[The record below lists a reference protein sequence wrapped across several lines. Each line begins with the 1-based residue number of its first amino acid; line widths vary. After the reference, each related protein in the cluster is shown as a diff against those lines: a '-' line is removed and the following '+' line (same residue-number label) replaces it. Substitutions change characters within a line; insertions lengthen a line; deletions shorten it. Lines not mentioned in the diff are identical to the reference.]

1 MASFVSANAR
11 RRRRHADLFTIMK
24 SLLALLIATSLLAGC
39 ASKKKEEKPG
49 PTGQATLIGMI
60 EMVNPEQNYVLIRCE
75 PMPSLNAGAELIALG
90 ANGARSKLVLS
101 PERKGH
107 YLTADIK
114 EGQPEV
120 TNLVLVQHTPV
131 PEATTP
137 TAAPATTPTTPPEAT
152 SAYQPMPS
160 LPGMLPAASGS
171 AVPTLPLE
179 PTLPVITKPAT
190 PPTTEA
196 PAKGFG
202 DLEPPVGGKP

>member
-1 MASFVSANAR
+1 M
-11 RRRRHADLFTIMK
+11 
-24 SLLALLIATSLLAGC
+24 LALFIAATLVVGC
-39 ASKKKEEKPG
+39 ASKNKEKKPE

-75 PMPSLNAGAELIALG
+75 PMPSLNAGAELIALS
-90 ANGARSKLVLS
+90 ASGARSKLVLS

-114 EGQPEV
+114 EGHPEV
-120 TNLVLVQHTPV
+120 TNLVLLQRTSAPA
-131 PEATTP
+131 ATTP
-137 TAAPATTPTTPPEAT
+137 AAPIPATSPTPSAST

-160 LPGMLPAASGS
+160 LPGMLPSTSES
-171 AVPTLPLE
+171 AVPTLPLD
-179 PTLPVITKPAT
+179 PSLPVIMKPAT
-190 PPTTEA
+190 PPKTEA

>member
-1 MASFVSANAR
+1 
-11 RRRRHADLFTIMK
+11 MK
-24 SLLALLIATSLLAGC
+24 SLLALFIATSLVVGC
-39 ASKKKEEKPG
+39 ASKNKEKKPE

-75 PMPSLNAGAELIALG
+75 PMPALNAGAELIALSASG
-90 ANGARSKLVLS
+90 VRSKLVLS

-114 EGQPEV
+114 EGHPEV
-120 TNLVLVQHTPV
+120 TNLVLVQHTPA

-137 TAAPATTPTTPPEAT
+137 AAAPTPATTPATPPEAT

-160 LPGMLPAASGS
+160 LPGMLPTTSGG
-171 AVPTLPLE
+171 AIPTLPLE
-179 PTLPVITKPAT
+179 PPLPVITKPAT
-190 PPTTEA
+190 PPMTEA

-202 DLEPPVGGKP
+202 DLEPPVGGNP